1 MRTLAILS
9 ALGYFVQGQTYVF
22 EADTCTLDGNVAT
35 NAECC
40 RAFAAQGDD
49 PSMLEACLADPDEE
63 TIMMK
68 EVFES

>member
-9 ALGYFVQGQTYVF
+9 ALGYFVQGQPYVF
-22 EADTCTLDGNVAT
+22 EADTCTNDGNAAT

-40 RAFAAQGDD
+40 RNFAAQGDD
-49 PSMLEACLADPDEE
+49 LSLLDACLPDPDEE